1 MRKITKL
8 LTLALAALMIMGA
21 MPVGAAFTDVSVDN
35 EALYESVELLTTLGV
50 AKGTSDT
57 TFGPDELVTRQQM
70 AAFVYRLMKA
80 GRSSEGGVNTT
91 PFTDLEDSTFFN
103 MISWAN
109 STGIIKGRS
118 ATEFD
123 PKGNIVLQDAYVM
136 LVRALGYEKDGAL
149 SYPNA
154 YIDKAE
160 EIGLDEDIPSSVDY
174 TASLTRGQVAII
186 LANAFYA
193 DMNETTVKYE
203 WIDNGKD
210 GEEKEYAYIPVE
222 TQETVAHKI
231 FGVEEEKFVVTATAH
246 YGFGTDALYTET
258 SDVDIIKGNRYDAS
272 GAEIGTDVEIEMDD
286 LGLDGSSDDYFM
298 AELTLFVK
306 KDSSDWKKDE
316 FIAAKSNLIKT
327 TVKASDVAFE
337 RSNKT
342 DKEYYVGGVKNADAE
357 KVITGYVTLGGTK
370 AYLDAKNAPYS
381 YKKLGDDGK
390 DKESV
395 KFIDLTSGNY
405 DKENATFKYDEIE
418 SKTFVADDPDTPEIE
433 TVKIDLEFDGLYDSE
448 GTNGSHDKLSNTVDM
463 FFPTLYN
470 GGIYE
475 ADVYDVDGDGFAEY
489 IFVKDYNLVEIS
501 DKKNTAFSGIKTAAS
516 SPNFITTKDV
526 TIEGDYAAND
536 VVLAY
541 VNKDAKYVKI
551 AEKLSPVESMISSK
565 SETTENGEKVYTYT
579 LKSGD
584 VISTKNAAEKY
595 VAYTAKDFKAGK
607 TIKAYIKDGVLLYS
621 DSIGSTGEF
630 DANANYAILK
640 TNDDGD
646 VVYTASGVVDGNRV
660 SYYYVDAIMDGAVK
674 SVKLG
679 DYVNAYYIYN
689 NGKLEE
695 DENNL
700 NSIKITEKTRAVAL
714 MTELLDQFVT
724 YTIDADGAYTFSQCK
739 FSANAGESNDFDNK
753 DDEIAV
759 LASASSVNVEHYTG
773 SIYSISG
780 INRLAKFNV
789 RDYSQFIV
797 KSTDDD
803 GEDVYTVYTNET
815 LPKFDKTT
823 FKHVEAVFVNNTKSN
838 IESLGIF
845 YGEAEEFNSKATKD
859 YRIATSVSTVAD
871 ANGKEKTVIEVLDIK
886 TGTKT
891 SNIEVAS
898 GNNVKAHDYVV
909 IREDGKAESVI
920 PGTEYDS
927 NRLFTKNFGSYD
939 SENKFL
945 TLADDNNTYFLNE
958 DTTILYYTSG
968 SVFQMAEEDIL
979 TTEDNPYEGLEDA
992 TALKLAIVADSYV
1005 VKSIVVKKG

>member
-154 YIDKAE
+154 YIDIAE

-203 WIDNGKD
+203 WITNPNNP
-210 GEEKEYAYIPVE
+210 EESAYVAQE

-231 FGVEEEKFVVTATAH
+231 FGVEEEKFVVTATTH
-246 YGFGTDALYTET
+246 YGFGAGNNALYTET
-258 SDVDIIKGNRYDAS
+258 SDVDIIKGNRYDED
-272 GAEIGTDVEIEMDD
+272 GALIVAGEEIEMDD

-306 KDSSDWKKDE
+306 KDSSDIKKDE
-316 FIAAKSNLIKT
+316 FIAAKSNLVKK

-342 DKEYYVGGVKNADAE
+342 DKEYYVGGVKNADAD

-370 AYLDAKNAPYS
+370 AYLDVDNAPYS
-381 YKKLGDDGK
+381 YKRLGDGGE

-405 DKENATFKYDEIE
+405 DKENATFGY
-418 SKTFVADDPDTPEIE
+418 SLVATD
-433 TVKIDLEFDGLYDSE
+433 FDGKYNAE
-448 GTNGSHDKLSNTVDM
+448 GTNGSHDALTTAVETA
-463 FFPTLYN
+463 FPTLYN
-470 GGIYE
+470 SGIYE
-475 ADVYDVDGDGFAEY
+475 ADVYDVDGDGYAEY
-489 IFVKDYNLVEIS
+489 IFVKNYNFIEIS
-501 DKKNTAFSGIKTAAS
+501 DKKNTAFSGIRTAAGEIDY
-516 SPNFITTKDV
+516 ITTKDV
-526 TIEGDYAAND
+526 TIEGDYAAKD
-536 VVLAY
+536 TVLAY

-565 SETTENGEKVYTYT
+565 SETTESGEKVYTYT

-584 VISTKNAAEKY
+584 VISTKNAADKY
-595 VAYTAKDFKAGK
+595 IAYKAIDFKAGK
-607 TIKAYIKDGVLLYS
+607 TIKAYIKDGVVLYS

-674 SVKLG
+674 SVKLS
-679 DYVNAYYIYN
+679 DYVSAYYEYV
-689 NGKLEE
+689 NGKLTAA
-695 DENNL
+695 DDL

-724 YTIDADGAYTFSQCK
+724 YTVDADGAYTFSQCK
-739 FSANAGESNDFDNK
+739 FSEDTNDFADA

-759 LASASSVNVEHYTG
+759 LVETTSADVEHYTG
-773 SIYSISG
+773 SIYSITG
-780 INRLAKFNV
+780 INKLAKFNV

-815 LPKFDKTT
+815 LPKFDNTT
-823 FKHVEAVFVNNTKSN
+823 FKNVKAVFINNTKSN

-859 YRIATSVSTVAD
+859 YRIVTSVSTVAD
-871 ANGKEKTVIEVLDIK
+871 ANGKEKKVIEVLDIK

-891 SNIEVAS
+891 GNIELAS
-898 GNNVKAHDYVV
+898 GSNAAANDYVA

-920 PGTEYDS
+920 PGTEYSS

-945 TLADDNNTYFLNE
+945 TLADDNNTYILNE
-958 DTTILYYTSG
+958 DTTILYYTTA
-968 SVFQMAEEDIL
+968 SVNQMAEEDIL

-992 TALKLAIVADSYV
+992 TALKLAIVADKDDSNTDGADIYV